1 MTQQTLHTEEA
12 RQAERKPGMFMVL
25 AVSTVMAVLAIGVTY
40 AFMAGG

>member
-25 AVSTVMAVLAIGVTY
+25 AVSTIMAAIAVGATY
-40 AFMAGG
+40 AFMASS